1 MDEIILISDNP
12 RSFIKAKFIKDD
24 ITYSLERKK
33 KRQIETAKIKQ
44 QLS

>member
-33 KRQIETAKIKQ
+33 KKTSDKNCKD
-44 QLS
+44 

>member
-33 KRQIETAKIKQ
+33 KTSDKNCKD
-44 QLS
+44 